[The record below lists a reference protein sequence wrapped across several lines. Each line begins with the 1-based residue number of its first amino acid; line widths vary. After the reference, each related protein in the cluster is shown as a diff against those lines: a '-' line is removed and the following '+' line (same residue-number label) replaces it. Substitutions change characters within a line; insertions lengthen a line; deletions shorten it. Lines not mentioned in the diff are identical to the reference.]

1 TSDATSPTT
10 LASNGTPNTPSS
22 RFASPP
28 LQSSVPAPSMA
39 IRAPSVALPQ
49 PSTPTALPTPP
60 STPSLT
66 IQGSPVFFSPAHH
79 RLRAAATSRIAEL
92 ESTVAEL
99 EEHSREQ
106 IAALDSLFDDTIV
119 PQLSEL
125 SEELITTKE
134 QRVNLQ
140 TRYEVEKVAH
150 AETGD
155 KFVQA
160 RRRRWDLEDQVAK
173 AEAALKK
180 ERQRRAELT
189 KRAPPTTSNFDDTDE
204 LRDAFMK
211 LDTDLACCPRFY
223 DMIGLTIQHA
233 LDAAEVDW
241 EDLDSESNDASLVS
255 ETSLDEEPV
264 RRRA

>member
-1 TSDATSPTT
+1 TSDAISPTT

-22 RFASPP
+22 RFAFPS
-28 LQSSVPAPSMA
+28 LRSSVPTPSMA

-60 STPSLT
+60 PTPSLT
-66 IQGSPVFFSPAHH
+66 IRASPVLFSPAHQ
-79 RLRAAATSRIAEL
+79 RFRVAATSRIAEL

-106 IAALDSLFDDTIV
+106 IAALDSLFNDTIV
-119 PQLSEL
+119 PRLSEL
-125 SEELITTKE
+125 SESLITTKD
-134 QRVNLQ
+134 QRVNVQ
-140 TRYEVEKVAH
+140 TRYDAEKVAH

-180 ERQRRAELT
+180 ERQRRVKLT
-189 KRAPPTTSNFDDTDE
+189 KRAPATTALDDPTD

-211 LDTDLACCPRFY
+211 LDADLACCPRFY

-241 EDLDSESNDASLVS
+241 EDFDSESDDASLVS
-255 ETSLDEEPV
+255 EISLDEEPT